1 MNREQWAEWAKSL
14 KPGDKIIIKNGRSVF
29 LDTVKKLTPAGWIV
43 TQKHGTY
50 SQSQWRNW
58 YSERGG
64 YKEILPWTEDLEA
77 EAKKQEEEY
86 LREQKISRTIRAA
99 KNIAYD
105 WAYGK
110 REVDYELA
118 QKILALAEVKS

>member
-1 MNREQWAEWAKSL
+1 MNKHSQGQWC
-14 KPGDKIIIKNGRSVF
+14 DC
-29 LDTVKKLTPAGWIV
+29 
-43 TQKHGTY
+43 
-50 SQSQWRNW
+50 

-64 YKEILPWTEDLEA
+64 YKGILPWTEDLET

-99 KNIAYD
+99 KNVAYE
-105 WAYGK
+105 WLYGK